1 MSSYKISKKRMLE
14 AMLDELMSALENSN
28 CYVLNGM
35 WYNLFD
41 LDRDEFGYSS
51 SKDISI
57 EIPNKGV
64 VDMNKDQVDEFLS
77 EMAWKVC
84 QDIGKGSFNENGSF
98 FLLVEDGD
106 E

>member
-1 MSSYKISKKRMLE
+1 MRIKKRMLE

-57 EIPNKGV
+57 ETPDKGI
-64 VDMNKDQVDEFLS
+64 VDMNKDEVDEFIS

-84 QDIGKGSFNENGSF
+84 QDIGKGSSNENGSF
-98 FLLVEDGD
+98 FLIVEDDD